1 MKKIVIILF
10 CMYAFIEMNA
20 QTLFTF
26 EEAVPSDW
34 TVTGGKL
41 ALTTQTYK
49 EGESSLEW
57 TANANS
63 KISFPL
69 TFKALSTNGTLFY
82 IYSPRITND
91 TITISFISG
100 STTKRRANILCNFI
114 GWREFNRTYREY
126 KTKTATNMTQ
136 VEFALKL
143 NKNISG
149 DRKILFDKMEF
160 NNVTNL
166 ETKVHGP
173 HMLLDR
179 QYLKG
184 ETSYLD
190 LYAFERDIPLSQP
203 SAEELA
209 GLALIRERQVRT
221 PATPTL
227 LQTRRALDFVNAL
240 NIVENSDGT
249 LSGKPIDITYGG
261 LTDSYIQSVFVHLTN
276 LSVSETYREI
286 FEKAVRYI
294 LDQGIGEGCNYFMS
308 STMNFYTAGMEIPAN
323 VLDVAYACEGDLR
336 QRLLDFVKW
345 FCYYNEV
352 YRSAE
357 TYKANLVS
365 DYVYLYLSHFPAIAA
380 LQIDDAVA
388 VRELKAVKRYIER
401 NTEYT
406 PGSKGILKPDGTGF
420 HHNSHY
426 NNYMYSYMP
435 WTQCMWGMKGTSF
448 RIDKEAYERFKK
460 AVLSVYVMATKSS
473 LDGNHYFANSFAGRN
488 TFGSGISLAYSKD
501 HFKQLIEVGDDILG
515 NDVDLKAAYNY
526 FFESDEYEVNRADYS
541 GFYAFNYSPAAIF
554 RKDNWVASMRSVTS
568 KFWGAEIYSGQNRFG
583 RYQSH
588 GSLDV
593 LYDGS
598 LASNG
603 YPINNAVGGWD
614 WNVIPGTT
622 TVHYTSWLDMMPG
635 GSTTQRFDQ
644 YGKEKNFSGALS
656 FGSNG
661 IFASDFDQID
671 KWGSV
676 ECYVPTNLEFKKSM
690 FAFGDIIISMGSD
703 ITSSGTY
710 SDDMITATN
719 LFQNIVTDFVGDLV
733 MNGDVIQQGEYNI
746 ATSNKDNWFITPAG
760 TGYFIPRGNDPVV
773 LKYGEQT
780 TPSQTG
786 ADYANPTGQAMV
798 AKAYIDHGVKPSGAS
813 DIFVVVPG
821 ATTDRMSDLSQK
833 MQNNGGELFRV
844 EAQSAALHALT
855 YIPENITAYAFYD
868 AVDNL
873 DFGIVKAT
881 TFRHLLMVRQDKS
894 KECCEFAICN
904 PDLCPEDD
912 ADYVWHST
920 SSNTTLTI
928 IGDWSL
934 VKPVDGVKIRSGSQ
948 NETLIDVTMNDGE
961 PVYFELKASDDSGL
975 EGNNRWRSDVRTKK
989 VLDGIQLIFDNPVY
1003 SRTDIKV
1010 MSMDGK
1016 IIFDSLF
1023 PGESL
1028 ECFIPNSSF
1037 VKGVNIVRIV
1047 RDGKIKVLKLIF

>member
-1 MKKIVIILF
+1 
-10 CMYAFIEMNA
+10 MYAFIEMKA

-26 EEAVPSDW
+26 EDAVPSEW
-34 TVTGGKL
+34 VVEGGKL
-41 ALTTQTYK
+41 ALTGQTYK

-63 KISFPL
+63 TITFPL
-69 TFKALSTNGTLFY
+69 VFKALSTNGTLFY
-82 IYSPRITND
+82 IYSPKITND

-100 STTKRRANILCNFI
+100 NTTKRRANILCNFI
-114 GWREFNRTYREY
+114 GWREFNRAYTEY
-126 KTKTATNMTQ
+126 KTQSATNMTQ
-136 VEFALKL
+136 VKFALKL
-143 NKNISG
+143 NKNIPG

-160 NNVTNL
+160 DNTTNL
-166 ETKVHGP
+166 GTKVHGP

-184 ETSYLD
+184 ETSYLE
-190 LYAFERDIPLSQP
+190 LYAFERDIPLTQP
-203 SAEELA
+203 SSEELT
-209 GLALIRERQVRT
+209 GLKLIRERQVRT

-240 NIVENSDGT
+240 KIVENSDGT

-276 LSVSETYREI
+276 LSVSETYRET
-286 FEKAVRYI
+286 FVKAVRYI

-308 STMNFYTAGMEIPAN
+308 STMNFYTAGMGIPAN

-352 YRSAE
+352 YRPVE
-357 TYKANLVS
+357 TYRANLIS

-380 LQIDDAVA
+380 LQTDDAVA

-448 RIDKEAYERFKK
+448 RIDEDAYERFKK
-460 AVLSVYVMATKSS
+460 AVLSVYIMATKSP

-488 TFGSGISLAYSKD
+488 AFGSGISLAYSKE
-501 HFKQLIEVGDDILG
+501 HFKQLIEVGDDIKG
-515 NDVDLKAAYNY
+515 SDMELKAAYNY
-526 FFESDEYEVNRADYS
+526 FFESDEYGGSMADYS

-554 RKDNWVASMRSVTS
+554 RKDNWVVSMRSITS

-588 GSLDV
+588 GSLDI

-603 YPINNAVGGWD
+603 YPTNSAVGGWD

-644 YGKEKNFSGALS
+644 YSKEKNFSGALS

-661 IFASDFDQID
+661 IFTSDFDQID
-671 KWGSV
+671 KWGNA

-690 FAFGDIIISMGSD
+690 FAFGDIIICMGSD
-703 ITSSGTY
+703 ITSWGAY

-719 LFQNIVTDFVGDLV
+719 LFQNIVTDFVGDVVVNGEV
-733 MNGDVIQQGEYNI
+733 MQQGEYRL
-746 ATSNKDNWFITPAG
+746 TSDIDNWFITPAG
-760 TGYFIPRGNDPVV
+760 TGYFVPKGNDPIVF
-773 LKYGEQT
+773 KYGEQV

-786 ADYANPTGQAMV
+786 ADCANPTGTAVV
-798 AKAYIDHGVKPSGAS
+798 AKAYIDHGVKPSEVN
-813 DIFVVVPG
+813 DIFVVVP
-821 ATTDRMSDLSQK
+821 ATTKNKMLDFFQK
-833 MQNNGGELFRV
+833 MQNNGDKLFRV
-844 EAQSAALHALT
+844 EAQSSNLHALT
-855 YIPENITAYAFYD
+855 YFPDNTTAYAFYD
-868 AVDNL
+868 ATSGL

-881 TFRHLLMVRQDKS
+881 TFRHLLMVKRDVTSNRYK
-894 KECCEFAICN
+894 FAVCN
-904 PDLCPEDD
+904 PDLCPESDV
-912 ADYVWHST
+912 DYVWHST
-920 SSNTTLTI
+920 PTSTTLTI
-928 IGDWSL
+928 NGSWDL
-934 VKPVDGVKIRSGSQ
+934 VTPVEGVAIQSRT
-948 NETLIDVTMNDGE
+948 NTETLINVTMKEGE
-961 PVYFELKASDDSGL
+961 PVYFDLKDPNDTGVRDYISDRNHIRI
-975 EGNNRWRSDVRTKK
+975 ERVSDGVKFIFDYPINSAMDVKVVSVDGK
-989 VLDGIQLIFDNPVY
+989 VLFSDFLHFRDKFEY
-1003 SRTDIKV
+1003 
-1010 MSMDGK
+1010 
-1016 IIFDSLF
+1016 
-1023 PGESL
+1023 
-1028 ECFIPNSSF
+1028 FIPKEF
-1037 VKGVNIVRIV
+1037 FTKGMNIVRLV
-1047 RDGKIKVLKLIF
+1047 YGGEVKTFKLIF